1 MFFPLAAATADVP
14 LIPAVSDTLL
24 PPTPAPM
31 SPPETPSPSVATIA
45 VAIATHGLLSPG
57 YLNTTGV
64 LLLLLVVVIVFSLP
78 PTIIKYDH
86 LD

>member
-1 MFFPLAAATADVP
+1 MSAGTN
-14 LIPAVSDTLL
+14 
-24 PPTPAPM
+24 APYKLRII
-31 SPPETPSPSVATIA
+31 TSPSVATIA